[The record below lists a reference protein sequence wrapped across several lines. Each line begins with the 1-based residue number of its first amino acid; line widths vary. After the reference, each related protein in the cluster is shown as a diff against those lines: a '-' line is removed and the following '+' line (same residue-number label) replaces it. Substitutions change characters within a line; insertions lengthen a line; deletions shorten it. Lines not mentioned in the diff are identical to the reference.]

1 MFSVRS
7 MYLAALINNGYIN
20 KNKVLWKLTIP
31 TKIKIVTWYLA
42 KVLFG
47 EFLAVAASLRI
58 RSFPK

>member
-31 TKIKIVTWYLA
+31 TKIKICYV
-42 KVLFG
+42 V
-47 EFLAVAASLRI
+47 S
-58 RSFPK
+58 S